1 MATVVFVSQR
11 NKELEECIEA
21 QKRQIK
27 ELEEKVIM
35 SNTTKSGGDEHFTTL

>member
-1 MATVVFVSQR
+1 MHYHMINMMFVCLKR

-27 ELEEKVIM
+27 ELEEKVCQETNNCI
-35 SNTTKSGGDEHFTTL
+35 H